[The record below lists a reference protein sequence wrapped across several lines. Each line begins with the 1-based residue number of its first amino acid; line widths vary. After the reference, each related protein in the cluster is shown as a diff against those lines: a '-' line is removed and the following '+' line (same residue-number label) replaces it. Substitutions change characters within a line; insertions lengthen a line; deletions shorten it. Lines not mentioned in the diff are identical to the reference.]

1 MKKAFLILCLIILCA
16 SFTSIHTKQTAA
28 PVDPDITANDTL
40 IRVDAQPENGFNFPY
55 YIFIPGGTVISKKQV
70 LLIEPNNTGINDTL
84 AFHDKGAMIAAQS
97 KSLGNQMAR
106 KLKCPYLVPAFTRPA
121 KISKTYTHAFD
132 RDAAKIKRGKLIRID
147 LQLIN
152 MINNS
157 RSQLQKVNI
166 QLYEKVLLN
175 GFSASGTFVNR
186 FTAIHPE
193 MVMATASGG
202 INALAILPVKSI
214 GKTKLN
220 YPLGV
225 NDFEDLFQRQFNLT
239 DYRKIPQFIYLGAN
253 DTNDAVLFDD
263 AYSNKER
270 KTVYSVIGKNMHD
283 RWKKCESIYKEN
295 NINATFT
302 LYENI
307 GHGTDRKINNEIAAF
322 FLGIIEKLGKE

>member
-1 MKKAFLILCLIILCA
+1 MKKAFLTLSLILCCNLFACIYAQSAASYDSAII
-16 SFTSIHTKQTAA
+16 
-28 PVDPDITANDTL
+28 ANDTL
-40 IRVDAQPENGFNFPY
+40 IRVQAQPQKGFNFAY
-55 YIFIPGGTVISKKQV
+55 YIFIPGGTVVTKKQP

-84 AFHDKGAMIAAQS
+84 AFHEKGAMAEAQS

-121 KISKTYTHAFD
+121 KIRKTYTHAFD
-132 RDAAKIKRGKLIRID
+132 RDAAKIKHGDLIRLD

-152 MINNS
+152 MINDS
-157 RSQLQKVNI
+157 RLQLQKVNI
-166 QLYEKVLLN
+166 QLFEKVLLN

-186 FTAIHPE
+186 FTALHPE

-202 INALAILPVKSI
+202 TNAIVILPIKRI

-220 YPLGV
+220 YPLGI
-225 NDFEDLFQRQFNLT
+225 NDFEQLFQQQFNLA

-253 DTNDAVLFDD
+253 DTNDAVMFDD

-270 KTVYSVIGKNMHD
+270 KAVFSVIGKDMHE
-283 RWKKCESIYKEN
+283 RWKTCERIYHEN
-295 NINATFT
+295 GINATFT

-322 FLGIIEKLGKE
+322 FSDIIAKIGKE